1 MAKPK
6 TKPKTKPRPA
16 PSRPASRKS
25 RAEELRR
32 RRERRSVRNR
42 MLVAVVL
49 AALAGVVL
57 FVTMRGGT
65 DSGPAVES
73 ASCRQDSEYDG
84 RSRDHISNPT
94 YEVNPPAG
102 GAHTPNAAQPGFYR
116 EGRPPPPDGQLV
128 HAMEHGFVVLWYRP
142 DLGAADMQKVEALS
156 DRFGRELIVVPRPS
170 LGGPVAVTAWHQRM
184 LCTAIDADAIAE
196 FVEGYTDKGPEKGF
210 L

>member
-6 TKPKTKPRPA
+6 AKPKAKPSPASPRPV
-16 PSRPASRKS
+16 SRQS

-32 RRERRSVRNR
+32 RKERRAVRNR
-42 MLVAVVL
+42 MLVAAVL
-49 AALAGVVL
+49 AVLAGVVL
-57 FVTMRGGT
+57 FVTVRGGN
-65 DSGPAVES
+65 SGPTIES
-73 ASCRQDSEYDG
+73 ASCTQDTEYDG
-84 RSRDHISNPT
+84 ASRDHISNPS

-116 EGRPPPPDGQLV
+116 EGRPPPTDGQLV
-128 HAMEHGFVVLWYRP
+128 HAMEHGFVVLWYKP
-142 DLGAADMQKVEALS
+142 DLDAAGMQKLEALS

-184 LCTAIDADAIAE
+184 LCTAIDADAIGE
-196 FVEGYTDKGPEKGF
+196 FVEGYADKGPEKGF